1 MAIEFLRAKSTHGG
15 NAKLC
20 DYILRNGQ
28 FSEKEDFISGGCG
41 NLPSWAESAH
51 DFWLACDQFQKA
63 EAKKRKKDEKEELK
77 IKDESGKHIIVALPK
92 EFNNRELEELGEKIA
107 QKIAGDDHAFVYGI
121 HVNTGVLSND
131 KNPHLHVFLSNR
143 KIEPEREEPDRETY
157 FKKSRTLKTGG
168 ISGGYRKDVDITG
181 THRTQWLELKKKEMQ
196 DLTNAAILEHNK
208 RTGENVPKIDFKA
221 RKGSKAK
228 HIGNTDIAYA
238 VRHNSAVPKIQKE
251 LDRRISEETRK
262 QSQKVIEAEK
272 IALKKATKLS
282 IVDGLTVALMPFI
295 EHPLNAVKR
304 AKNREKT
311 EMALRRAKLN
321 VLQEVN
327 LSTNRRR
334 NIEIAE
340 NRILKKQENFNAGL
354 KAEAEKRGLER
365 TFEYHAENKAI
376 ENAENRRKEEEERK
390 KAKAKA
396 EADRKAE
403 EERRRAER
411 EEYQKRLQEQEK
423 IRQERQKNA
432 VKVKKQE
439 RGKGY
444 SR

>member
-15 NAKLC
+15 NVKLC

-28 FSEKEDFISGGCG
+28 FSEKEDFIYGGSG
-41 NLPSWAESAH
+41 NLPSWADSAH

-63 EAKKRKKDEKEELK
+63 EAKKRKKAEKEELK

-107 QKIAGDDHAFVYGI
+107 EKIAGNDHAFVYGV

-143 KIEPEREEPDRETY
+143 KIEPERQEPDRDTY
-157 FKKSRTLKTGG
+157 FKKSRTLKTGE

-181 THRTQWLELKKKEMQ
+181 THRTQWLEKKKQEMQ
-196 DLTNAAILEHNK
+196 DLTNVAILEHNR
-208 RTGENVPKIDFKA
+208 RTGEKVPKIDFKS

-238 VRHNSAVPKIQKE
+238 VRHNSAIPKIQKE
-251 LDRRISEETRK
+251 LDRRISAETRK
-262 QSQKVIEAEK
+262 QSQRVIEAEK
-272 IALKKATKLS
+272 IALKKATKLG
-282 IVDGLTVALMPFI
+282 IIDGLTVALMPFV
-295 EHPLNAVKR
+295 EHPLNAAKR

-311 EMALRRAKLN
+311 EMALRRAKLD
-321 VLQEVN
+321 VLQEIN
-327 LSTNRRR
+327 LQINKEM
-334 NIEIAE
+334 NIEKAE
-340 NRILKKQENFNAGL
+340 NLILKKQDNFNAGL
-354 KAEAEKRGLER
+354 KAEAKKRGLER

-376 ENAENRRKEEEERK
+376 KNAENRRKEEQEAKERK
-390 KAKAKA
+390 AKI

-403 EERRRAER
+403 EEHRRVER
-411 EEYQKRLQEQEK
+411 EEYQKQLEEQEK

-432 VKVKKQE
+432 VKAKKTK
-439 RGKGY
+439 RDKGY